1 MSKYLFIKKNK
12 MIKCIHLYYHD
23 YNSKIINI
31 NILPI
36 LSLQFFFY
44 IQKIGKEKNEL

>member
-31 NILPI
+31 LPI
-36 LSLQFFFY
+36 LFLQFFFY